1 MMAIAGSTDLTL
13 YRRLLRLMWP
23 FWPHI
28 AGGFLLSLLAGP
40 LALLT
45 PLPLQIAVDGVL
57 GPRPLPG
64 LLGALLPAAVANS
77 DTSILLVAAG
87 LAVAIALATQLQGF
101 ASSLLSTYT
110 GERLVLSFRAQLF
123 RHAQRLSLA
132 YHDSKG
138 TADSIYR
145 IQYDAFSLPYL
156 VIDGA
161 LPFVAACVT
170 LAGMIYVM
178 IRIDWQLALVAL
190 AISPVLLL
198 VSRIYRRRLRC
209 QSQEVK
215 KLESSALAVLQE
227 VLSAL
232 RVVKAFGQ
240 EDREQERLDRRYS
253 EGMQARL
260 RLLLIEGGFDLI
272 IGLTTAVGMA
282 TGLVI
287 GMRHVRSG
295 ALTLG
300 QLLLVMGYLSQLYAP
315 LKTIGRKAASVQS
328 HLAGAERACAL
339 LDEAPDIAER
349 SQVRPLTRARGD
361 VAFQGVGFGY
371 GDDRPVLRDLSFE
384 IGAGTRVGIAGTTGA
399 GKTTLV
405 SLLTRFYDPTAG
417 QILLDGVDL
426 RDYSLTDLRSQFAL
440 VLQETVLFST
450 SIAENIAYALP
461 GASGE
466 AIVEAAKVANAHEFI
481 ARLPRGYA
489 TQVGE
494 RGMALSGGER
504 QRIALARAF
513 LRDAPILIFDEP
525 TSAVDTRTEAAIL
538 EALERLMWSRTTFLI
553 AHRASTLARCDVLL
567 IIEKGRLAVMT
578 SDVSTALR
586 EATRPGGRDAT
597 LSGSKA
603 SA

>member
-1 MMAIAGSTDLTL
+1 
-13 YRRLLRLMWP
+13 
-23 FWPHI
+23 
-28 AGGFLLSLLAGP
+28 
-40 LALLT
+40 
-45 PLPLQIAVDGVL
+45 
-57 GPRPLPG
+57 
-64 LLGALLPAAVANS
+64 
-77 DTSILLVAAG
+77 
-87 LAVAIALATQLQGF
+87 
-101 ASSLLSTYT
+101 
-110 GERLVLSFRAQLF
+110 
-123 RHAQRLSLA
+123 
-132 YHDSKG
+132 
-138 TADSIYR
+138 
-145 IQYDAFSLPYL
+145 

-170 LAGMIYVM
+170 LAGMIYVT

-209 QSQEVK
+209 QSREVK
-215 KLESSALAVLQE
+215 KLESSALAVVQE
-227 VLSAL
+227 VLAAL

-260 RLLLIEGGFDLI
+260 RLLLIEGGFGLI
-272 IGLTTAVGMA
+272 IGLTTAVGTA
-282 TGLVI
+282 TVLVI

-315 LKTIGRKAASVQS
+315 LKTIGRKAASMQS
-328 HLAGAERACAL
+328 HLAGAERAYAL

-361 VAFQGVGFGY
+361 VAFQGVHFGY

-399 GKTTLV
+399 GKTTLMG
-405 SLLTRFYDPTAG
+405 LLTRFYDPTAG
-417 QILLDGVDL
+417 QVLLDGIDL
-426 RDYSLTDLRSQFAL
+426 RDYRLADLRRQFAL

-450 SIAENIAYALP
+450 SVAENIAYAR
-461 GASGE
+461 SE
-466 AIVEAAKVANAHEFI
+466 ANEREIVEAARAANAHEFI
-481 ARLPRGYA
+481 TRLPRGYA

-513 LRDAPILIFDEP
+513 LRDAPILILDEP

-538 EALERLMWSRTTFLI
+538 EALERLMWGRTTFLI
-553 AHRASTLARCDVLL
+553 AHRASTLARCEVLL

-586 EATRPGGRDAT
+586 EATRPGGHDAA

>member
-1 MMAIAGSTDLTL
+1 MAIAGSTDLTL

>member
-1 MMAIAGSTDLTL
+1 MAIAGSTDLTL

-466 AIVEAAKVANAHEFI
+466 AIMEAAKVANAHEFI

>member
-1 MMAIAGSTDLTL
+1 MAIAGSTDLTL

-504 QRIALARAF
+504 QRIAQARAF